1 MASSGSDAGRH
12 LLQQAYHHHHHHH
25 PEPAPEPAV
34 REAQRWIEVVTGGSF
49 TDSDFRGG
57 LDNGILLCELLNTI
71 RPGLVKKIN
80 RLPTPVAALDNVA
93 LFLKGCLELGLKSSQ
108 LFDPGDLQDTSARS
122 NKGPDNNKKL
132 KNVLINIYW
141 LGRAANSSTTYN
153 GPTLDLHK
161 FEELLSQMRK
171 VKTNQNHLHLYLL
184 LTLEM

>member
-122 NKGPDNNKKL
+122 NK
-132 KNVLINIYW
+132 
-141 LGRAANSSTTYN
+141 
-153 GPTLDLHK
+153 
-161 FEELLSQMRK
+161 F
-171 VKTNQNHLHLYLL
+171 
-184 LTLEM
+184 

>member
-1 MASSGSDAGRH
+1 MLLIPVPLSKCCKDYHCEAQNNQICVIETITFCGVGSDSGCLMCLSLR
-12 LLQQAYHHHHHHH
+12 
-25 PEPAPEPAV
+25 
-34 REAQRWIEVVTGGSF
+34 
-49 TDSDFRGG
+49 
-57 LDNGILLCELLNTI
+57 LLNTI

-122 NKGPDNNKKL
+122 NNVIKEETETRSKNKTG
-132 KNVLINIYW
+132 NQSPNRVLINIYW

>member
-1 MASSGSDAGRH
+1 M
-12 LLQQAYHHHHHHH
+12 LLIPVPLSKCCKDYHC
-25 PEPAPEPAV
+25 
-34 REAQRWIEVVTGGSF
+34 EAALKQSV
-49 TDSDFRGG
+49 
-57 LDNGILLCELLNTI
+57 LLLNTI

-171 VKTNQNHLHLYLL
+171 VKTNQNHLHFYLS